1 VCLLQTARRHNASMT
16 TDRTSSMAF
25 TMNPPRRQLL
35 RAALGAATAI
45 VLPACS
51 TPATPAEAW
60 AEALGGDTLALLGE
74 VHDNAEHHRLR
85 ERALRRALATGW
97 RPTLVM
103 EQFDLEHQEA
113 IDRARGER
121 PRDARH
127 LIDTT
132 GAARGWAWDDYA
144 PLVALALEHELPLLA
159 GNVSR
164 ATASRVIRDGYE
176 AALGA
181 ERTAAWKLQ
190 HTPDAAWQAAQ
201 EREID
206 IGHCGALPK
215 AMWASMTRAQ
225 FARDAVLASLL
236 QQHGTRGAVL
246 LAGNGHVRRDIGV
259 PRWLTPA
266 AVARVRAVGFVE
278 AGSPEPAAGQ
288 FDHVVRTARAERP
301 DPCEAFKRSRTAPVT
316 S

>member
-1 VCLLQTARRHNASMT
+1 MTRHRFPVRNGSMPGPRRHA
-16 TDRTSSMAF
+16 
-25 TMNPPRRQLL
+25 L
-35 RAALGAATAI
+35 RATLATLATI
-45 VLPACS
+45 ALPACS
-51 TPATPAEAW
+51 TPAPQADAW
-60 AEALGGDTLALLGE
+60 ADALRGDTLALLGE

-85 ERALRRALATGW
+85 ERALRRALLAGW
-97 RPTLVM
+97 RPALVM
-103 EQFDLEHQEA
+103 EQFDLEQQDA
-113 IDRARGER
+113 IERARRER

-127 LIDTT
+127 LIGAA

-144 PLVALALEHELPLLA
+144 PLVALALEFDLPLWA

-181 ERTAAWKLQ
+181 ERVAAWSLQ
-190 HTPDAAWQAAQ
+190 RAPDAEWQAAQ

-215 AMWASMTRAQ
+215 TMWAPMTRAQ
-225 FARDAVLASLL
+225 FARDAALASLL
-236 QQHGTRGAVL
+236 QRHGVRGAVL

-259 PRWLTPA
+259 PRWLEPA
-266 AVARVRAVGFVE
+266 ALARVRAVGFVE

-288 FDHVVRTARAERP
+288 YDHVVRTARADRP
-301 DPCEAFKRSRTAPVT
+301 DPCEAFKRSRPAPVT